1 MPSLAQVFARTFDP
15 ETIALAQGYVAEG
28 RVRRLRWDED
38 TLTATVT
45 GRKAYTVT
53 VDLFAGHEAVFPF
66 DIDHLVTACTC
77 PIGGDCKHAAA
88 ALLTWAAKEG
98 WPLSERENDVARPAR
113 AVLAPVPPPPAVA
126 DLDRVRTSAWQPRDR
141 LPMQQWL
148 HHLLQRSGDAGRAAE
163 PGQALV
169 YVLTQHPDWL
179 SVLPV
184 ATRQLKSGRAGL
196 LRRFRSA
203 HEVLSAR
210 PGYASD
216 EDLRLCAEL
225 TALDELGWS
234 GTVRPLP
241 QRVLE
246 GLLATGRLRWDD
258 HVGLPVNRLPPLELA
273 PRWVERRGQV
283 RIEVGLPEGTVL
295 LPVAPTWYRTGPGIG
310 PISAAGDV
318 ALIAGSVDMPWLHPA
333 EAAVLAEASGGAA
346 GPLPASIPAALV
358 PLPVLRLIRLP
369 LRWYDAAG
377 RHARA
382 EGELAVVS
390 FRYGDDE
397 VLPSLH
403 ARLVQRG
410 DGTPLVRSPDA
421 EQARLAELDRL
432 GLAPFPGDGGW
443 SPPPWLSLH
452 RPYVQ
457 AAALANEAPR
467 VSPAVIAALRGSGWE
482 VDGGDAATVA
492 VLDLGAFEAR
502 VDEAA
507 DGWFELH
514 LGSEVGGAAIDL
526 VPLLTPLLRG
536 GRAAWERLPLAGGD
550 PPAVLVADGDARV
563 VRVPLALLTQLA
575 DQLVELFSQEP
586 GPGGGWRIDP
596 ARADL
601 VEAID
606 RLSPRWIGADRL
618 RGLAERLRSCLEPP
632 AVAPPAALLAELRPY
647 QLQGLAWLQRLR
659 ELGVGGL
666 LADDMGLGKTV
677 QVIAHLLVEAAAGRA
692 DRPNLVVCPA
702 SVVGVWREQIAR
714 FAPSLTVTVLHGP
727 KRTTPRAAT
736 TAVVITSYGTLARDV
751 EGFAKVAWHI
761 AICDE
766 AQAVKNAGTS
776 SAAAVRR
783 IDARQ
788 RLALTGTPVENHLG
802 ELHALLGW
810 AAPGVLG
817 SVAQFTQA
825 FRKPI
830 EDDGDRARQGL
841 LRRRVAPFLLRRTK
855 TAVAAD
861 LPPRT
866 DIDVAVEFGPAQRR
880 LYDTIRLT
888 MDGRVRA
895 AIAERGLGRSGLDVI
910 EALLRLRQTCCDPR
924 LLPTAMAAGCADS
937 AKLEALGDLLRTLLD
952 EGRTVLV
959 FSQFTALL
967 DLVESE
973 VLKPAGATWLRLDGQ
988 SRDRAGLVERFQR
1001 GEAPVFLLSLKAGG
1015 TGLTLTAAD
1024 SVILLDPWWNPAVE
1038 RQAAD
1043 RAHRIGQ
1050 ERPVTIYRLVVSG
1063 TVEER
1068 IRGLQARKAALA
1080 DALTDETGQSLGRLT
1095 LADIEALLGG

>member
-1 MPSLAQVFARTFDP
+1 MPTLAHVFASTFDRA
-15 ETIALAQGYVAEG
+15 TIAAAQDYVAEG
-28 RVRRLRWDED
+28 RVRRLRVSED

-45 GRKAYTVT
+45 GTEAYAVT
-53 VDLFAGHEAVFPF
+53 VDLHASAEAVFPF
-66 DIDHLVTACTC
+66 EIDHLVTECTC
-77 PIGGDCKHAAA
+77 PVGVDCKHAAA
-88 ALLTWAAKEG
+88 VLLTWAAKEG
-98 WPLSERENDVARPAR
+98 WPISERDEARRPAKP
-113 AVLAPVPPPPAVA
+113 AAALPPPPAA
-126 DLDRVRTSAWQPRDR
+126 LDLERIRAQPWQPRER
-141 LPMQQWL
+141 MPMQQWL
-148 HHLLQRSGDAGRAAE
+148 SNLLHRPGEVEHAAE

-169 YVLTQHPDWL
+169 YVLAHHPERL
-179 SVLPV
+179 NVLLV
-184 ATRQLKSGRAGL
+184 ATRRLKSGRAGL

-203 HEVLSAR
+203 GDVLSAR
-210 PGYASD
+210 PGYASED
-216 EDLRLCAEL
+216 DLRLCAEL
-225 TALDELGWS
+225 VVLDEQAWAPAAQL
-234 GTVRPLP
+234 LP
-241 QRVLE
+241 QRVIE
-246 GLLATGRLRWDD
+246 ALLATGRLRWDD
-258 HVGLPVNRLPPLELA
+258 HVGPPVERLPPLTLT
-273 PRWVERRGQV
+273 PRWAERRGQV
-283 RIEVGLPEGTVL
+283 RLEVGLPAGTVL
-295 LPVAPTWYRTGPGIG
+295 LPVAPTWYRSGHGIG

-333 EAAVLAEASGGAA
+333 EAAVLAEAIGSGA
-346 GPLPASIPAALV
+346 GPLPAIIPTLEV
-358 PLPVLRLIRLP
+358 PVPVLRLIRLP
-369 LRWYDAAG
+369 LRWYDSAG

-382 EGELAVVS
+382 DGEVAVVA
-390 FRYGDDE
+390 FRYGSDE
-397 VLPSLH
+397 VAAWVN
-403 ARLVQRG
+403 ARLIQRG
-410 DGTPLVRSPDA
+410 DGTPLVRLPA
-421 EQARLAELDRL
+421 VEQARENELERL
-432 GLAPFPGDGGW
+432 GLESFPPDGGW
-443 SPPPWLSLH
+443 TPPPWLGQH
-452 RPYVQ
+452 RPLVQ
-457 AAALANEAPR
+457 RAALAGDLPR
-467 VSPAVIAALRGSGWE
+467 ISPAVLAALRGSGWE
-482 VDGGDAATVA
+482 VIGGDAAAVD

-502 VDEAA
+502 VDEG
-507 DGWFELH
+507 DGGWFELH
-514 LGSEVGGAAIDL
+514 LGSEVGGQRLDL

-536 GRAAWERLPLAGGD
+536 GRATWERLPLAGGD
-550 PPAVLVADGDARV
+550 PPAVLVADGDSRV

-575 DQLVELFSQEP
+575 DQLVELFSHEP
-586 GPGGGWRIDP
+586 GPGGGWRLDP

-618 RGLAERLRSCLEPP
+618 RALADRLRSCLEPP
-632 AVAPPAALLAELRPY
+632 PVAPPAALRAELRPY
-647 QLQGLAWLQRLR
+647 QLHGLAWLQRLR

-677 QVIAHLLVEAAAGRA
+677 QVIAHLLCEVAAGRA
-692 DRPNLVVCPA
+692 DRPCLVVCPA
-702 SVVGVWREQIAR
+702 SVVGVWAEQLAR

-776 SAAAVRR
+776 AATAVRR

-817 SVAQFTQA
+817 PAAQFTQA

-830 EDDGDRARQGL
+830 EEDGDVARQAL

-866 DIDVAVEFGPAQRR
+866 DIDVAVELGPAQRR
-880 LYDTIRLT
+880 LYETIRLA

-895 AIAERGLGRSGLDVI
+895 AIAERGLSRSGLDVI

-924 LLPTAMAAGCADS
+924 LLPAAMADGCAES
-937 AKLEALGDLLRTLLD
+937 AKLDALAELLRTLLD

-959 FSQFTALL
+959 FSQFTSLL

-973 VLKPAGATWLRLDGQ
+973 VLTPAGATWLRLDGQ
-988 SRDRAGLVERFQR
+988 SRDRPALVERFQR

-1068 IRGLQARKAALA
+1068 IRSLQARKAALA
-1080 DALTDETGQSLGRLT
+1080 DALTDESGQSLGRLT
-1095 LADIEALLGG
+1095 LADIEALIGLV

>member
-1 MPSLAQVFARTFDP
+1 M
-15 ETIALAQGYVAEG
+15 
-28 RVRRLRWDED
+28 
-38 TLTATVT
+38 
-45 GRKAYTVT
+45 
-53 VDLFAGHEAVFPF
+53 
-66 DIDHLVTACTC
+66 
-77 PIGGDCKHAAA
+77 
-88 ALLTWAAKEG
+88 
-98 WPLSERENDVARPAR
+98 
-113 AVLAPVPPPPAVA
+113 
-126 DLDRVRTSAWQPRDR
+126 
-141 LPMQQWL
+141 
-148 HHLLQRSGDAGRAAE
+148 
-163 PGQALV
+163 
-169 YVLTQHPDWL
+169 
-179 SVLPV
+179 
-184 ATRQLKSGRAGL
+184 
-196 LRRFRSA
+196 
-203 HEVLSAR
+203 
-210 PGYASD
+210 
-216 EDLRLCAEL
+216 
-225 TALDELGWS
+225 
-234 GTVRPLP
+234 
-241 QRVLE
+241 
-246 GLLATGRLRWDD
+246 
-258 HVGLPVNRLPPLELA
+258 
-273 PRWVERRGQV
+273 
-283 RIEVGLPEGTVL
+283 
-295 LPVAPTWYRTGPGIG
+295 
-310 PISAAGDV
+310 
-318 ALIAGSVDMPWLHPA
+318 
-333 EAAVLAEASGGAA
+333 
-346 GPLPASIPAALV
+346 
-358 PLPVLRLIRLP
+358 
-369 LRWYDAAG
+369 
-377 RHARA
+377 
-382 EGELAVVS
+382 
-390 FRYGDDE
+390 
-397 VLPSLH
+397 
-403 ARLVQRG
+403 
-410 DGTPLVRSPDA
+410 
-421 EQARLAELDRL
+421 
-432 GLAPFPGDGGW
+432 
-443 SPPPWLSLH
+443 
-452 RPYVQ
+452 
-457 AAALANEAPR
+457 
-467 VSPAVIAALRGSGWE
+467 
-482 VDGGDAATVA
+482 
-492 VLDLGAFEAR
+492 
-502 VDEAA
+502 
-507 DGWFELH
+507 
-514 LGSEVGGAAIDL
+514 
-526 VPLLTPLLRG
+526 PLLTPLLRG
-536 GRAAWERLPLAGGD
+536 GRAAWERLPLAGGE

-606 RLSPRWIGADRL
+606 RLSPRWIGAERL
-618 RGLAERLRSCLEPP
+618 RALADRLRSCLDPP
-632 AVAPPAALLAELRPY
+632 AVAPPEALCAKLRPY

-677 QVIAHLLVEAAAGRA
+677 QVIAHLLTEVAAGRA
-692 DRPNLVVCPA
+692 DRPSLVVCPA

-817 SVAQFTQA
+817 PVAQFTQA

-880 LYDTIRLT
+880 LYDTIRLA

-924 LLPTAMAAGCADS
+924 LLPAAMAAGCAES
-937 AKLEALGDLLRTLLD
+937 AKLDVLAELLRTLLD

-959 FSQFTALL
+959 FSQFTSLL

-973 VLKPAGATWLRLDGQ
+973 VLKPAGTTWLRLDGQ
-988 SRDRAGLVERFQR
+988 SRDRAGLVERFQN
-1001 GEAPVFLLSLKAGG
+1001 GEAPVFLLSLKACG

-1050 ERPVTIYRLVVSG
+1050 QRPVTIYRLVVSG

-1068 IRGLQARKAALA
+1068 IRGLQARKSALA
-1080 DALTDETGQSLGRLT
+1080 DALTDESGQSLGRLT
-1095 LADIEALLGG
+1095 LTDIEALIGE